1 MEKNIKTK
9 LKEPIPNK
17 KPNKNSAN
25 DQMQILVNKIKE
37 DIFSKFPSD
46 DSGYY
51 VYTRYNSKKKLFKV
65 FATLTKDT
73 PVNERAIDI
82 DFLIVI
88 NEEFPIKPPMVY
100 CISYVISFYI
110 I

>member
-1 MEKNIKTK
+1 
-9 LKEPIPNK
+9 
-17 KPNKNSAN
+17 
-25 DQMQILVNKIKE
+25 MQILVNKIKE